1 MQKLTWIAL
10 AAGIVSGSLLAGT
23 GIALAADNPQVSI
36 KTTLGEIVV
45 ELDQEKAPISTA
57 NFLAYVKSGFY
68 KDTIFHRVINGF
80 MVQGGGYTADMKPKQ
95 PLRPTI
101 KSEEKNGLS
110 NLAYTIS
117 MARHDS
123 PDSGQSQW
131 FINVV
136 DNIGLDY
143 PNAKGHGYA
152 VFGKVIQGKET
163 VDKIKV
169 LLVDDKPGFQNIP
182 VIPVVV
188 KSATILKT
196 RIFVP
201 EPPVPTPPP
210 IVPRHPVPVEQT
222 QPAQPA
228 PIQEATPAPAQ
239 EPVK

>member
-1 MQKLTWIAL
+1 MQKKLIT
-10 AAGIVSGSLLAGT
+10 LLAGLLL
-23 GIALAADNPQVSI
+23 GGAAVAADNPQVSI

-80 MVQGGGYTADMKPKQ
+80 MVQGGGYTADMKPKM

-101 KSEEKNGLS
+101 KSEAKNGLS
-110 NLAYTIS
+110 NLAYTLS

-188 KSATILKT
+188 KSTTILKN
-196 RIFVP
+196 RIVP
-201 EPPVPTPPP
+201 PAPPAPVEPPAP
-210 IVPRHPVPVEQT
+210 PVEPI

-228 PIQEATPAPAQ
+228 PIQEATPAPAP

>member
-1 MQKLTWIAL
+1 MKKTIKQKLTWFAF
-10 AAGIVSGSLLAGT
+10 AAGIVTGSLLAAT

-36 KTTLGEIVV
+36 KTNLGEIIV

-80 MVQGGGYTADMKPKQ
+80 MVQGGGYTADLKTKQ

-110 NLAYTIS
+110 NLAYTLS

-182 VIPVVV
+182 VHPVVI
-188 KSATILKT
+188 KSTTILKN
-196 RIFVP
+196 RIVPPAPP
-201 EPPVPTPPP
+201 EPVAPAPA
-210 IVPRHPVPVEQT
+210 VEPAP
-222 QPAQPA
+222 PAQPA
-228 PIQEATPAPAQ
+228 PIQEPTPAPVQ

>member
-1 MQKLTWIAL
+1 MQKLTRIAF
-10 AAGIVSGSLLAGT
+10 AAGIVTGALLAST

-80 MVQGGGYTADMKPKQ
+80 MVQGGGYTADMKPKM

-101 KSEEKNGLS
+101 KSEAKNGLS

-143 PNAKGHGYA
+143 PNARGHGYA

-188 KSATILKT
+188 KSTTILKN
-196 RIFVP
+196 RIVP
-201 EPPVPTPPP
+201 PAPPAPVEPPAP
-210 IVPRHPVPVEQT
+210 PVEPI

>member
-1 MQKLTWIAL
+1 MQKLTRIAF
-10 AAGIVSGSLLAGT
+10 AAGIVTGALLVAT
-23 GIALAADNPQVSI
+23 GIAQAADNPQVSI

-80 MVQGGGYTADMKPKQ
+80 MVQGGGYTADLKPKM

-182 VIPVVV
+182 VIPVVI
-188 KSATILKT
+188 KSTTILKN
-196 RIFVP
+196 RIVP
-201 EPPVPTPPP
+201 PAPPAPAEPPAP
-210 IVPRHPVPVEQT
+210 PVEPT

>member
-1 MQKLTWIAL
+1 MQKLTRIAF
-10 AAGIVSGSLLAGT
+10 AAGIVTGALLAST

-80 MVQGGGYTADMKPKQ
+80 MVQGGGYTADMKPKM

-101 KSEEKNGLS
+101 KSEAKNGLS

-188 KSATILKT
+188 KSTTILKN
-196 RIFVP
+196 RIVP
-201 EPPVPTPPP
+201 PAPPAPVEPPAP
-210 IVPRHPVPVEQT
+210 PVEPV

>member
-1 MQKLTWIAL
+1 MQKLTWSAF
-10 AAGIVSGSLLAGT
+10 AAGIATGGLLAGT
-23 GIALAADNPQVSI
+23 GIALAADNPQVSL
-36 KTTLGEIVV
+36 KTTLGEIIV

-68 KDTIFHRVINGF
+68 KDTIFHRVIDGF
-80 MVQGGGYTADMKPKQ
+80 MVQGGGYTVDLKSKPG
-95 PLRPTI
+95 LRPPI

-110 NLAYTIS
+110 NLAYTLS

-182 VIPVVV
+182 VHPVVI

-196 RIFVP
+196 RIVPKAP
-201 EPPVPTPPP
+201 EPPVQPT
-210 IVPRHPVPVEQT
+210 
-222 QPAQPA
+222 
-228 PIQEATPAPAQ
+228 PIQEPAPAPQQ